1 MEPVAPESSTCPDCG
16 GALEKTSSGGLSCT
30 LCLLRVGIGG
40 EADVPQDSTLNA
52 FEGNAHFGVYE
63 IERREDGSL
72 YELGHGAMGVT
83 YRAFD
88 TTLQRKAALKII
100 TIGVARGSTGAR
112 ERFVREARA
121 AAALRHENIATV
133 FQFGIREQTGQCFYA
148 MELIEG
154 ETLEERVRR
163 TGPLNVCTTIEIAQ
177 QVTSALAA
185 AEKRGLI
192 HRDLKPANLMLV
204 HADESEVV
212 RRNHRA
218 RRKAMG
224 PPQYGP
230 PTVKII
236 DFGLAKALNAP
247 VDPMRLTWG
256 SFVGTPAFASP
267 EQFEN
272 TALDVRSDVYSLGVT
287 LWFALTGKTPVG
299 GHSIEEIRR
308 AQQLS
313 ALPTEQLKAARVPS
327 HLRSLLKA
335 MLAFEPAARPGTHE
349 LAVRL
354 PRCAAQASGVGRTR
368 VALAAAAV
376 LILGA
381 PAFSVFH
388 SLRNH
393 PPAAGSTV
401 NPTGLEK
408 SIAVLPVENLGYVQR
423 RQGRWEESKR
433 DLVRA
438 VEFNPPDLDT
448 PQQIAIS
455 YDLFQRYPEENLV
468 LDPALATEPNYVET
482 RVVRGFVD
490 LDRKADTRPLHQVT
504 DEIRV
509 GKPSPSRS
517 PSFSSLRSVKKARA
531 RSAWQSRPKR
541 FVLSVQS
548 VTKFISWRA
557 RPRSFSNEGRRATG
571 PTRTGVSIRDSRSR
585 SGNGR
590 DSASWRGGRQLSTP
604 TATPRPRPT
613 S

>member
-1 MEPVAPESSTCPDCG
+1 MEPAAPEISTCPDCG
-16 GALEKTSSGGLSCT
+16 GTLEKTSSCT

-52 FEGNAHFGVYE
+52 FEGDAHFGVYK

-72 YELGHGAMGVT
+72 YELGRGAMGVT
-83 YRAFD
+83 YRAID
-88 TTLQRKAALKII
+88 TTLQRKVALKII
-100 TIGVARGSTGAR
+100 TIGIGRPRTEAR

-163 TGPLNVCTTIEIAQ
+163 TGPLDVCTTIEIAQ

-204 HADESEVV
+204 HAEESEVV
-212 RRNHRA
+212 GRDRRM
-218 RRKAMG
+218 RRKATA
-224 PPQYGP
+224 PQSVR
-230 PTVKII
+230 TVKII

-247 VDPMRLTWG
+247 VDPMRLTWDG
-256 SFVGTPAFASP
+256 FVGTPAFASP

-272 TALDVRSDVYSLGVT
+272 TTLDVRSDIYSLGVT

-299 GHSIEEIRR
+299 GHSVEEIRR

-313 ALPTEQLKAARVPS
+313 VLPTEQLKAARVPS
-327 HLRSLLKA
+327 NLRSLLKA
-335 MLAFEPAARPGTHE
+335 MLAFEPAARPGTYE
-349 LAVRL
+349 LAARL
-354 PRCAAQASGVGRTR
+354 QRCVAQASGMGRTR
-368 VALAAAAV
+368 VALAAAAT

-381 PAFSVFH
+381 SAFFAFH
-388 SLRNH
+388 SLRTH
-393 PPAAGSTV
+393 PAAAGSTV
-401 NPTGLEK
+401 NPRVPEK
-408 SIAVLPVENLGYVQR
+408 SIAVLPFENLGYVQR
-423 RQGRWEESKR
+423 RQGRWEESER
-433 DLVRA
+433 NLERA
-438 VEFNPPDLDT
+438 VELNPRDLEA

-468 LDPALATEPNYVET
+468 LDPPLATEPNYVET
-482 RVVRGFVD
+482 RVVRPFVD
-490 LDRKADTRPLHQVT
+490 LDWKADTQPLNQVI
-504 DEIRV
+504 DEISTR
-509 GKPSPSRS
+509 KRSPSRS
-517 PSFSSLRSVKKARA
+517 PSFSSSRSVKKARV
-531 RSAWQSRPKR
+531 RSAWQLRPKR

-548 VTKFISWRA
+548 VAKFISWRPK
-557 RPRSFSNEGRRATG
+557 PRSLRNEDRRATG
-571 PTRTGVSIRDSRSR
+571 PTPVEVSSRSR

-590 DSASWRGGRQLSTP
+590 DGGSWRDGR
-604 TATPRPRPT
+604 
-613 S
+613 